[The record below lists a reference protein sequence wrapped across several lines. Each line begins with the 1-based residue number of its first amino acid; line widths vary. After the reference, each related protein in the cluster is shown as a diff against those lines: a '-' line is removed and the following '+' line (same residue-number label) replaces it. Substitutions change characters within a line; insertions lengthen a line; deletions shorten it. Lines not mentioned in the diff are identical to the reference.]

1 MIANTDAMDRLRPAR
16 QCLLLLAATLLC
28 VVLASPAHAARTV
41 RVGVFPAA
49 PLVLMQDGK
58 PAGLFIDLVEHFAMT
73 LDWHVEYVP
82 GTWTEQLARLE
93 HGDIDLLPAVGFTT
107 ERTTKYD
114 FSKNPVYIDSGVLF
128 TRPRFTLHTVHDLQG
143 KRVAALKGSIF
154 TTGFLDYIS
163 SFGIDCDIILTSDNR
178 AVMQAITNGTADAGV
193 CIYSLGNEL
202 AKEYAV
208 SITAITF
215 SPIALEF
222 AVPKGT
228 NADLLEG
235 INRLM
240 LPMLGDP
247 ESLYSRSF
255 RTWTKSADTF
265 KLPTWFWAALAGLLG
280 SGLVLVFWNHML
292 KIQVYQKTKHLE
304 AEIAERR
311 LAEEKITQSLHEKEA
326 LIRELYHRT
335 KNTMQI
341 IQSMVELQA
350 ADYPESDHITLLIKN
365 TQDRIQAIS
374 LVHNMLF
381 RSNNLSKI
389 SVAEYVRELA
399 ALILQNAGP
408 AGGKIS
414 MDIHVDDHLFL
425 IDTAIPFGLI
435 LNELMTNSLLHAFPD
450 NRPGVISITLTKEV
464 PDRTILRYADNGVG
478 VPAGFAFRA
487 QNTLGLQLIHNL
499 GEQQLMGSVLFD
511 TAEGVRCTVDIPTT
525 LYTERVSL

>member
-1 MIANTDAMDRLRPAR
+1 MIANADDADRLRPAR
-16 QCLLLLAATLLC
+16 RCLHLLAAALLC
-28 VVLASPAHAARTV
+28 IVLTSFAHAARTV

-58 PAGLFIDLVEHFAMT
+58 PAGLFIDLVEYFAT
-73 LDWHVEYVP
+73 ALDWRVEYVP

-93 HGDIDLLPAVGFTT
+93 KGEIDLLPAVGFTT
-107 ERTTKYD
+107 ARTAIFD

-128 TRPRFTLHTVHDLQG
+128 TNPKFTLHTVHDLQG
-143 KRVAALKGSIF
+143 KRVAALRGSIF
-154 TTGFLDYIS
+154 TSGFLDYIA

-202 AKEYAV
+202 AKEYTV

-222 AVPKGT
+222 AVPKGK
-228 NADLLEG
+228 NADLING
-235 INRLM
+235 IDRLM
-240 LPMLGDP
+240 VPMLGDP

-255 RTWTKSADTF
+255 RAWTKPAAPF
-265 KLPTWFWAALAGLLG
+265 ELPTWFWVGI
-280 SGLVLVFWNHML
+280 SGLVATGLFLAAWNSTL
-292 KIQVYQKTKHLE
+292 KAQVHQKTKHLE

-311 LAEEKITQSLHEKEA
+311 LAEEKITQALHEKEA

-350 ADYPESDHITLLIKN
+350 ADYPESDHINLLVKN
-365 TQDRIQAIS
+365 TRDRIQAIS
-374 LVHNMLF
+374 LVHNMLYSS
-381 RSNNLSKI
+381 RDLSKI
-389 SVAEYVRELA
+389 SIAEYVRELT
-399 ALILQNAGP
+399 ALILRNAGQ
-408 AGGKIS
+408 AGQRIS
-414 MDIHVDDHLFL
+414 LDIHVDDHLFL

-435 LNELMTNSLLHAFPD
+435 LNELMTNSLRHAFPD
-450 NRPGVISITLTKEV
+450 NRPGTISIALTREA
-464 PDRTILRYADNGVG
+464 PDRTVLRYADNGVG
-478 VPAGFAFRA
+478 VPSGFAFRA
-487 QNTLGLQLIHNL
+487 QDTLGLQLIHNL
-499 GEQQLMGSVLFD
+499 GELQLMGNVQFD
-511 TAEGVRCTVDIPTT
+511 TVGGLRCTVDIPLT